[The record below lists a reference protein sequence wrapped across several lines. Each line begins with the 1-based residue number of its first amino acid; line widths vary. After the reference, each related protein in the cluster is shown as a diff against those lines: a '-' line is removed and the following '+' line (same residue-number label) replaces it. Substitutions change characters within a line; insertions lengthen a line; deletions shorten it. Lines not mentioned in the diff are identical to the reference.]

1 MLCVPQYEN
10 LSIER
15 IIQTARKDSQISL
28 YLPED
33 RDMHKVP
40 RQWLINVVYTV
51 IGEPFR
57 AWVTNEIAH
66 RNEELA
72 KKQKL
77 LIEMDPEVARAFH
90 SSVNIS
96 SKCIHW
102 LILRIEHDSIFLFH
116 TASNGSSAHLLKA
129 GSKRRR
135 TQAEMKQQMEVEEL
149 ANVLE
154 HERED
159 QIKQLEEQLSQAQEN
174 AASNK
179 NAADILTDLLEK
191 GEVKLEED
199 GSVSVMHGANVIGNA
214 SEF

>member
-77 LIEMDPEVARAFH
+77 HIEMNPEVTRALH
-90 SSVNIS
+90 SSVTS
-96 SKCIHW
+96 PV
-102 LILRIEHDSIFLFH
+102 
-116 TASNGSSAHLLKA
+116 SA
-129 GSKRRR
+129 
-135 TQAEMKQQMEVEEL
+135 
-149 ANVLE
+149 
-154 HERED
+154 
-159 QIKQLEEQLSQAQEN
+159 
-174 AASNK
+174 
-179 NAADILTDLLEK
+179 
-191 GEVKLEED
+191 
-199 GSVSVMHGANVIGNA
+199 VIG
-214 SEF
+214 